1 MSNGLL
7 GAVLFVAAGATL
19 VGLVG
24 VGQLVDRWGSDRVT
38 RPVVV
43 AVPVAL
49 TGLGLAPDVPVLI
62 VALLAIGVSG
72 GLLNVGMNAQAIRI
86 EREYGR
92 SIMTSFHACYSLGGL
107 TGAGLGAWCAS
118 NAITPALAF
127 SVLGS
132 TLAVV
137 AGFVGS
143 ALLPDDRGDAVVQQ
157 RPRRDWRRDINPG
170 VVMLGLCA
178 FACLFAEGVTADWSA
193 LYLRTSL
200 DASAEASASG
210 FVAFS
215 LSMAIGRLW
224 GDALTRRVPVK
235 LLVRVGAVLAAA
247 GYGLAL
253 STSAWLLAVLAIGIF
268 GLGLSCIT
276 PQIFRAAGN
285 DSEQVGR
292 ALSIVATLGYAGLL
306 SGPAL
311 IGSTSQVVGLRT
323 ALVLVVILMLAV
335 LPLYRPVLR
344 A

>member
-1 MSNGLL
+1 M
-7 GAVLFVAAGATL
+7 AV
-19 VGLVG
+19 
-24 VGQLVDRWGSDRVT
+24 
-38 RPVVV
+38 
-43 AVPVAL
+43 
-49 TGLGLAPDVPVLI
+49 
-62 VALLAIGVSG
+62 
-72 GLLNVGMNAQAIRI
+72 
-86 EREYGR
+86 
-92 SIMTSFHACYSLGGL
+92 
-107 TGAGLGAWCAS
+107 
-118 NAITPALAF
+118 
-127 SVLGS
+127 
-132 TLAVV
+132 
-137 AGFVGS
+137 
-143 ALLPDDRGDAVVQQ
+143 
-157 RPRRDWRRDINPG
+157 
-170 VVMLGLCA
+170 
-178 FACLFAEGVTADWSA
+178 
-193 LYLRTSL
+193 
-200 DASAEASASG
+200 
-210 FVAFS
+210 
-215 LSMAIGRLW
+215 GRLW